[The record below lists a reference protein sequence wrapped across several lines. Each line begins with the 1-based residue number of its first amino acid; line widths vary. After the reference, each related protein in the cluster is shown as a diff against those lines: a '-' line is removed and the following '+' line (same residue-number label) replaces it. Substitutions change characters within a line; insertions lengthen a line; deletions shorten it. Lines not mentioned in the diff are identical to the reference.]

1 MPTAV
6 LTDRERTAV
15 QAYLRLLHTVRA
27 AFGDEEEGGGRGGPA
42 AQPAHDRPAHDRPA
56 PVVPPAVLA
65 EAEQALAAAGL
76 AGNEEEFFRLLH
88 SWCPGS

>member
-27 AFGDEEEGGGRGGPA
+27 AFDLETDPHGS
-42 AQPAHDRPAHDRPA
+42 HRPT
-56 PVVPPAVLA
+56 VVPPGVLA
-65 EAEQALAAAGL
+65 EAEEALERAGL
-76 AGNEEEFFRLLH
+76 TGNEEEFFRLLQN
-88 SWCPGS
+88 WCPEPGP

>member
-27 AFGDEEEGGGRGGPA
+27 AFGGDVPR
-42 AQPAHDRPAHDRPA
+42 
-56 PVVPPAVLA
+56 VVPPAVLA
-65 EAEQALAAAGL
+65 EAERALAEAGL
-76 AGNEEEFFRLLH
+76 AGNEEEFFRLLQ
-88 SWCPGS
+88 SWCPAP

>member
-27 AFGDEEEGGGRGGPA
+27 AFDTAAGPPDTA
-42 AQPAHDRPAHDRPA
+42 RP

-65 EAEQALAAAGL
+65 EAEHALADAGL
-76 AGNEEEFFRLLH
+76 AGNEEAFFRLLQ
-88 SWCPGS
+88 SWCPPES

>member
-15 QAYLRLLHTVRA
+15 QAYLRLLQTVRA
-27 AFGDEEEGGGRGGPA
+27 AFDTVAGPPDA
-42 AQPAHDRPAHDRPA
+42 RRP

-65 EAEQALAAAGL
+65 EAEQALSEAGL
-76 AGNEEEFFRLLH
+76 TGNEEAFFRLLQ
-88 SWCPGS
+88 SWCPER

>member
-27 AFGDEEEGGGRGGPA
+27 AFDGPPDGGRPA
-42 AQPAHDRPAHDRPA
+42 L
-56 PVVPPAVLA
+56 VPPAVLA
-65 EAEQALAAAGL
+65 EADRALARAGL
-76 AGNEEEFFRLLH
+76 SGNEEEFFRLLRH
-88 SWCPGS
+88 WCPST

>member
-27 AFGDEEEGGGRGGPA
+27 AFADVPGPPEA
-42 AQPAHDRPAHDRPA
+42 CRPA
-56 PVVPPAVLA
+56 VVPPAVLA

-76 AGNEEEFFRLLH
+76 AGNEEEFFRLLQ
-88 SWCPGS
+88 SWCPQP

>member
-27 AFGDEEEGGGRGGPA
+27 AFDVPPGSR
-42 AQPAHDRPAHDRPA
+42 RP
-56 PVVPPAVLA
+56 PVVAPAVLA
-65 EAEQALAAAGL
+65 EAEAALARAGL
-76 AGNEEEFFRLLH
+76 TGNEERFFRLLRQA
-88 SWCPGS
+88 GAAR

>member
-27 AFGDEEEGGGRGGPA
+27 AHDVVDGP
-42 AQPAHDRPAHDRPA
+42 PDSRRP
-56 PVVPPAVLA
+56 PVVPPSVLA
-65 EAEQALAAAGL
+65 EADLALEDAGL
-76 AGNEEEFFRLLH
+76 AGNEEGFFRLLQ
-88 SWCPGS
+88 SWCPES

>member
-27 AFGDEEEGGGRGGPA
+27 AFDGPPGEA
-42 AQPAHDRPAHDRPA
+42 RP
-56 PVVPPAVLA
+56 PVVPPSVLA

-76 AGNEEEFFRLLH
+76 TGNEEEFFRLLQ
-88 SWCPGS
+88 SWCPEP

>member
-1 MPTAV
+1 MHTAV

-27 AFGDEEEGGGRGGPA
+27 AFDAESGPPGSGRP
-42 AQPAHDRPAHDRPA
+42 

-65 EAEQALAAAGL
+65 EAERALAEAGL
-76 AGNEEEFFRLLH
+76 AGNEGEFFRLLH
-88 SWCPGS
+88 SWCPPEP

>member
-27 AFGDEEEGGGRGGPA
+27 AFDVPSGGL
-42 AQPAHDRPAHDRPA
+42 RP

-65 EAEQALAAAGL
+65 EAEAALAQAGL
-76 AGNEEEFFRLLH
+76 TGNEERFFRLLRQAGAAH
-88 SWCPGS
+88 

>member
-27 AFGDEEEGGGRGGPA
+27 AFDGPPDA
-42 AQPAHDRPAHDRPA
+42 GRPA
-56 PVVPPAVLA
+56 VVPPAVLA
-65 EAEQALAAAGL
+65 EAEQALARAGL
-76 AGNEEEFFRLLH
+76 AGNEEQFFRLLRD
-88 SWCPGS
+88 WCPPA

>member
-27 AFGDEEEGGGRGGPA
+27 AFDLEGGP
-42 AQPAHDRPAHDRPA
+42 PL
-56 PVVPPAVLA
+56 VPPAVLA
-65 EAEQALAAAGL
+65 EAEQAMERAGL
-76 AGNEEEFFRLLH
+76 AGNEEAFFRLLAN
-88 SWCPGS
+88 WCPEPGP

>member
-27 AFGDEEEGGGRGGPA
+27 AFDGPPGGRPA
-42 AQPAHDRPAHDRPA
+42 
-56 PVVPPAVLA
+56 VVPPTVLA
-65 EAEQALAAAGL
+65 EAERALAEAGL
-76 AGNEEEFFRLLH
+76 AGNETAFFRLLRD
-88 SWCPGS
+88 WYPPA

>member
-27 AFGDEEEGGGRGGPA
+27 ALDTASGP
-42 AQPAHDRPAHDRPA
+42 PGTPRP
-56 PVVPPAVLA
+56 PVVPPSALA
-65 EAEQALAAAGL
+65 EAEQALAEAGL
-76 AGNEEEFFRLLH
+76 TGNEAEFFRLLH
-88 SWCPGS
+88 SWCPEP

>member
-27 AFGDEEEGGGRGGPA
+27 AFGDEEGGGRVGPVA
-42 AQPAHDRPAHDRPA
+42 RPPHDRPA

-76 AGNEEEFFRLLH
+76 AGNEEEFFRLLQ
-88 SWCPGS
+88 SWCPEP

>member
-6 LTDRERTAV
+6 LTDRERMAV

-27 AFGDEEEGGGRGGPA
+27 AFGDEEDGTGVGAPGAGR
-42 AQPAHDRPAHDRPA
+42 DRLP

-88 SWCPGS
+88 HWCPGP

>member
-27 AFGDEEEGGGRGGPA
+27 VFDLETGP
-42 AQPAHDRPAHDRPA
+42 PGAHLP
-56 PVVPPAVLA
+56 PVVPPGVLA
-65 EAEQALAAAGL
+65 EAEEALERAGL
-76 AGNEEEFFRLLH
+76 TGNEEAFFRLLQ
-88 SWCPGS
+88 SWCPEPGP

>member
-27 AFGDEEEGGGRGGPA
+27 AFDGPPDGA
-42 AQPAHDRPAHDRPA
+42 PRPFL
-56 PVVPPAVLA
+56 VPPAVLA
-65 EAEQALAAAGL
+65 EAEEALARAGL
-76 AGNEEEFFRLLH
+76 AGNEEAFFRLLH
-88 SWCPGS
+88 DWCPPV

>member
-27 AFGDEEEGGGRGGPA
+27 AFDGP
-42 AQPAHDRPAHDRPA
+42 PNGVRPG
-56 PVVPPAVLA
+56 VVPPTVLA
-65 EAEQALAAAGL
+65 EAEQALAGAGL
-76 AGNEEEFFRLLH
+76 AGNEDTFFRLLRG
-88 SWCPGS
+88 WCPRP

>member
-27 AFGDEEEGGGRGGPA
+27 AFDGP
-42 AQPAHDRPAHDRPA
+42 PDGDRPA
-56 PVVPPAVLA
+56 VVPPSVLA
-65 EAEQALAAAGL
+65 EAEAALARAGL
-76 AGNEEEFFRLLH
+76 SGNEERFFLLLRE
-88 SWCPGS
+88 WCPAS